1 MKYKLGTTLLVVAG
15 LVVAT
20 FSAATT
26 TPPALAAK
34 PTTTTSPPPAAS
46 TFYVDQCPPNSD
58 STAPK
63 TPPCKGDNV
72 ILRWDEALLS
82 IIRAYPPQTGPTIT
96 ARALGVLHTA
106 TYDAWAA
113 YDPTAKVTQSAGP
126 AQQTSGNT
134 LANKEV
140 AISYAAYRVLIDLF
154 RPGSFP
160 PKGGYKGAEVV
171 LREVLQIPA
180 DQPIDD
186 TLPNSTDTAAT
197 PAGIG
202 NLAAKAVLDF
212 RHADGSNQANGYAD
226 TTGYADTVVNKWNV
240 VNDRW
245 RWQPQCVLT
254 AAGVSKGAPPVRD
267 PQLDCPDT
275 PPVTDPPTPP
285 NYALQ
290 KALTPQWGKVI
301 PFSAPPSQYRV
312 LGPLRNP
319 DGSCCSTADI
329 LTAVKDGS
337 NLSDS
342 SKARAEYWAD
352 GPGSVFPPGH
362 SAVFAQALSRKKG
375 HSLDTDVKLFF
386 LIGNAMMDAG
396 IAAWYM
402 KFFAGWPAVTPFT
415 KFDFVRPI
423 TAIREYY
430 KTQNP
435 AVVPGAWLGP
445 NKGFGDVPA
454 DKYLPYQAL
463 TVVTP
468 AFPEYVSGHS
478 TFTSAGA
485 TMLATFNGG
494 DTFGASVIIKAG
506 SSQIEKG
513 GPVPVPAQDVTLTW
527 PTFTDAANDA
537 GMSRRWGGIHFYNG
551 DTDGRGLGR
560 QVAQSVWGTGQNYI
574 QGYSGK

>member
-1 MKYKLGTTLLVVAG
+1 MKYRLATILLVVVG
-15 LVVAT
+15 LVVVT
-20 FSAATT
+20 ISAATT
-26 TPPALAAK
+26 TPSALAAK

-46 TFYVDQCPPNSD
+46 TFYVDSCPEDPNHL
-58 STAPK
+58 K
-63 TPPCKGDNV
+63 QPPCNGDNV

-154 RPGSFP
+154 PPGSFP

-171 LREVLQIPA
+171 LREVLHIPA
-180 DQPIDD
+180 EQSIDD
-186 TLPNSTDTAAT
+186 TLASPTATAAT

-212 RHADGSNQANGYAD
+212 RHADGSNQVNGYAD
-226 TTGYADTVVNKWNV
+226 TTGYDSVNKWNV

-275 PPVTDPPTPP
+275 PPVTNPPTPP

-290 KALTPQWGKVI
+290 KALTPQWGKVT

-329 LTAVKDGS
+329 LTAVKDTS

-386 LIGNAMMDAG
+386 LVGNAMMDAS

-415 KFDFVRPI
+415 KFDFVRPV

-430 KTQNP
+430 KAQGITQI
-435 AVVPGAWLGP
+435 PGSWKGP
-445 NKGFGDVPA
+445 NQGFGYVDA
-454 DKYLPYQAL
+454 DKWLPYQAL
-463 TVVTP
+463 NVVTP

-478 TFTSAGA
+478 TFTAAGA

-494 DTFGASVIIKAG
+494 DTFGASVLIKAG

-513 GPVPVPAQDVTLTW
+513 GLVPAADVELKW
-527 PTFTDAANDA
+527 PTFTDASNDA

-551 DTDGRGLGR
+551 DTDGRALGR

-574 QGYSGK
+574 QGYTGK